1 MEDIRSRLQKCDGY
15 NAYKNYI
22 LKFIKCSSNYVFNCH
37 NSVEIVEYNLYIYIF
52 KYTFI
57 NNI

>member
-22 LKFIKCSSNYVFNCH
+22 LKFIKFSSNNVFNCH
-37 NSVEIVEYNLYIYIF
+37 NPVEIVEYKIYF
-52 KYTFI
+52 YK
-57 NNI
+57 